1 MANLVRK
8 LNKKEGW
15 VASLYKKKKDLNTPN
30 QIKTQILTLQTKYTV
45 Q

>member
-8 LNKKEGW
+8 VNKKEGW
-15 VASLYKKKKDLNTPN
+15 VASLYKKKDLNTPN

>member
-15 VASLYKKKKDLNTPN
+15 VASLYKKKDLNTPN
-30 QIKTQILTLQTKYTV
+30 QIHSTIKT
-45 Q
+45 